1 MSSYEPT
8 TRIIPED
15 GVYSDWEIACAVAE
29 DYGLP
34 SDYWQKMLIKDILTE
49 RENGLYVSPTFG
61 FSLPRRNGKS
71 HLVAILALYFMTV
84 LDKDVVYT
92 AHLSLSAKELWKEMK
107 HIFEETELAQHVK
120 KIDNI
125 TGHEGIYLNS
135 GGSFRVFSRSS
146 KGGTGRGSKADV
158 VLLDEAYSLPSGT
171 LADLLPMTAN
181 AENPLTVYF
190 GSPSYEDT
198 DGIAFKSLR
207 ESAITGHNPR
217 AGWVEWAAPEGAD
230 VYDPNVW
237 RMTNPAMESG
247 RITEETMSNNVYSG
261 MSRRQI
267 LVEILGSWE
276 AENRPLVVDL
286 DLWNKM
292 HDPASSIAHDS
303 ELILAADTSPD
314 ESSTCLVVCGYRIDG
329 TKHVEI
335 VEHLPGMQWA
345 EERIKQITAKQSFK
359 SVLIDSKSPLSFM
372 AESLQEAGVPVVL
385 TNYEFM
391 ANASVNFKQGVE
403 AMTFRHQGDGRL
415 TRAIRDA
422 ATRPLSGRFAFSKA
436 EPNSDITPLVAG
448 SLALFGLD
456 SNAINSK
463 VKKKRTGKVFVG
475 GKLYER
481 KT

>member
-1 MSSYEPT
+1 MTRPT
-8 TRIIPED
+8 TRIVPED
-15 GVYSDWEIACAVAE
+15 GVYSDWKLAVDIAA
-29 DYGLP
+29 DYDLGCDP
-34 SDYWQKMLIKDILTE
+34 WQADLIRDILME
-49 RENGLYVSPTFG
+49 RENGLYAAPVFG

-71 HLVAILALYFMTV
+71 HLVRILALYFMTA
-84 LDKDVVYT
+84 LDQEVIYT
-92 AHLSLSAKELWKEMK
+92 AHLSISAKELWKEMK
-107 HIFEETELAQHVK
+107 YLFEETELAQEVK
-120 KIDNI
+120 SINNI
-125 TGHEGIYLNS
+125 TGHEGIYLNG

-158 VLLDEAYSLPSGT
+158 LFLDEAYSLPAGT

-181 AENPLTVYF
+181 AENPLVVYL

-198 DGIAFKSLR
+198 DGIAFKNLR
-207 ESAITGHNPR
+207 EAAITGHNPR

-230 VYDPNVW
+230 VYDPAVW
-237 RMTNPAMESG
+237 RMTNPAMSSG
-247 RITEETMSNNVYSG
+247 RITEEKMSTLVYSG

-267 LVEILGSWE
+267 LVELAGSWE
-276 AENRPLVVDL
+276 AENRPSVVDL

-314 ESSTCLVVCGYRIDG
+314 ESSTCLAVCGYRIDG

-335 VEHLPGMQWA
+335 VEHLPGMKWA
-345 EERIKQITAKQSFK
+345 EERIKQITTKQSFK

-372 AESLQEAGVPVVL
+372 AESLQDAGVPVVL

-475 GKLYER
+475 GRLYER